1 MSRDVI
7 VKPTSPVSHA
17 ARQTFGGGVW
27 NAVFVVGVAAL
38 TYYALFQLPFWFP
51 PRLRLWS
58 ASYAFGFNN
67 GVAILAMAGLL
78 TAVAL
83 LYVVQ
88 RHRACEPQIEFPL
101 DRTIAGRRSLAVAL
115 VLAAVLYGGLT
126 FAMYVYNGRSASWL
140 TWETRHFL
148 HRTWLMDV
156 YGLRPY
162 TDFSAEYGPMLTYP
176 PLLMY
181 RLLKPLGASH
191 EQAYFACHLLLNL
204 GGLWCL
210 YYLLSRATM
219 PAGPRVVAFGVLAI
233 AGFAPYMGLNGVLL
247 RYLCPFAC
255 LLLGHRAVVWALSRP
270 GCALCW
276 LGTAATILLLLV
288 VNILLSSEAAV
299 AFALAWFGYSILMAR
314 RAGRVLAV
322 SLIAFIAAGLLCWL
336 LLPAAYYG
344 SLLQFS
350 QGANNLPLLPAA
362 HLLFY
367 IVTMFL
373 VVPPLLAAA
382 VRQPATGGVLGGA
395 ICGALGVLCLVMA
408 PGALGRCDPP
418 HVLFFGMGASMLLMV
433 RLANISR
440 RAFAVYTIAYAGVFI
455 VLMQVVNLIVFYGVS
470 PRALLS
476 RHAIGHVV
484 ERLRSATGTERPD
497 MATLS
502 ALDRYPRLGLPFATF
517 GDPAV
522 ETYVLSR
529 GKLEPEYYI
538 SIVGVYT
545 TAALERKLQDVRK
558 AEYLLAPRG
567 FESSLSRDQCDEY
580 LKNLRRWFLYP
591 AKLPCRAD
599 PLDPGKAVNRVIADH
614 YVPIERV
621 GSWWVFR
628 RVSDASTTAPVST
641 AGTPN
646 DPGRAPSDPC
656 ALNGHARAV
665 CDSRGCRR
673 GQRNLIRTCR
683 PSRNRSRAIATP

>member
-1 MSRDVI
+1 MSRNVI
-7 VKPTSPVSHA
+7 VNPTSPVSHVH
-17 ARQTFGGGVW
+17 RRPFGGRAW

-38 TYYALFQLPFWFP
+38 SYYALFELPFWFP

-78 TAVAL
+78 AAVAL

-88 RHRACEPQIEFPL
+88 RHRACESQIEFPL
-101 DRTIAGRRSLAVAL
+101 DRTIAGRRSLVVAL
-115 VLAAVLYGGLT
+115 ALVAVLYAGLT
-126 FAMYVYNGRSASWL
+126 FAMYVHSVRSATWL

-162 TDFSAEYGPMLTYP
+162 TDFSAEYGPMLTYT
-176 PLLMY
+176 PLYMY
-181 RLLKPLGASH
+181 RLLEPLSASH
-191 EQAYFACHLLLNL
+191 EQAYFASHLLLNL
-204 GGLWCL
+204 GGLWCV
-210 YYLLSRATM
+210 YYVLSRAIM
-219 PAGPRVVAFGVLAI
+219 PVGPRLVAFGVLAI

-255 LLLGHRAVVWALSRP
+255 LLLGHRAVVWTLSRP
-270 GCALCW
+270 GSALCW
-276 LGTAATILLLLV
+276 LATAAIVLLLLV
-288 VNILLSSEAAV
+288 ANILLSSEAAV
-299 AFALAWFGYSILMAR
+299 AFALAWLGYSVLTLR
-314 RAGRVLAV
+314 RDARVLAV
-322 SLIAFIAAGLLCWL
+322 SFIAFIAAALLCWL
-336 LLPAAYYG
+336 LVPVAYYG
-344 SLLQFS
+344 SLLRFS
-350 QGANNLPLLPAA
+350 EGANNLPLLPAA

-373 VVPPLLAAA
+373 VVPPLLAVS
-382 VRQPATGGVLGGA
+382 VREPATGDVPGAA
-395 ICGALGVLCLVMA
+395 ICGALGVLCVVMA

-418 HVLFFGMGASMLLMV
+418 HVLFYGMGASMLLMV

-476 RHAIGHVV
+476 GDPIAHVA
-484 ERLRSATGTERPD
+484 EKLRSATGTERPD

-502 ALDRYPRLGLPFATF
+502 ALDHYPRLGLPFATF

-538 SIVGVYT
+538 SVVGVYT
-545 TAALERKLQDVRK
+545 EAALARKLQDVTK
-558 AEYLLAPRG
+558 AEYLLVPRG
-567 FESSLSRDQCDEY
+567 FDSSLSRDQCDEY
-580 LKNLRRWFLYP
+580 LRSLRRWFLYP

-599 PLDPGKAVNRVIADH
+599 PLDPGKAVNQFIAEH

-621 GSWWVFR
+621 GSWLVLR
-628 RVSDASTTAPVST
+628 RISNTSTGPVRNPAPVSRLRHGGSLT
-641 AGTPN
+641 
-646 DPGRAPSDPC
+646 
-656 ALNGHARAV
+656 L
-665 CDSRGCRR
+665 
-673 GQRNLIRTCR
+673 LE
-683 PSRNRSRAIATP
+683 

>member
-1 MSRDVI
+1 MSRKVI
-7 VKPTSPVSHA
+7 VDPTSSVSHVP
-17 ARQTFGGGVW
+17 RQTFAGGALKSLWV
-27 NAVFVVGVAAL
+27 AVLAAL
-38 TYYALFQLPFWFP
+38 AYYALFQLPFWFP

-78 TAVAL
+78 AAVAL

-101 DRTIAGRRSLAVAL
+101 DCTTAGRRSLVVAVAL
-115 VLAAVLYGGLT
+115 VAVLYAGLT
-126 FAMYVYNGRSASWL
+126 FAMYVYNTRSAPWL

-162 TDFSAEYGPMLTYP
+162 IDFFAEYGPMLTYP
-176 PLLMY
+176 PLYMY
-181 RLLKPLGASH
+181 WLLKPLGASH

-204 GGLWCL
+204 GGLWCI
-210 YYLLSRATM
+210 YYVLSRATM
-219 PAGPRVVAFGVLAI
+219 PAGPRLIAFGVLAI

-270 GCALCW
+270 GYALCW
-276 LGTAATILLLLV
+276 LRTAATVLLLLV
-288 VNILLSSEAAV
+288 ANILLSPEAAV
-299 AFALAWFGYSILMAR
+299 AFALAWLGYSVLTFR
-314 RAGRVLAV
+314 RDGRVLAV

-344 SLLQFS
+344 SLLRFS

-373 VVPPLLAAA
+373 VVPPLLAVS
-382 VRQPATGGVLGGA
+382 VREPARGNVPGAA
-395 ICGALGVLCLVMA
+395 ICGALGVLCVVMA

-418 HVLFFGMGASMLLMV
+418 HVLFYGMGASMLLMV

-440 RAFAVYTIAYAGVFI
+440 PAFAVYTIAYAGVFI

-476 RHAIGHVV
+476 RDAIAHVA
-484 ERLRSATGTERPD
+484 EKLRTTICTERPD
-497 MATLS
+497 MGTLS
-502 ALDRYPRLGLPFATF
+502 ALDHYPRLGLPFATF

-529 GKLEPEYYI
+529 GKLEPEYYM
-538 SIVGVYT
+538 SVVGVYT
-545 TAALERKLQDVRK
+545 EAALERKLQDVRK
-558 AEYLLAPRG
+558 AEYLLVPRG
-567 FESSLSRDQCDEY
+567 FDSSLSRDQCDEY
-580 LKNLRRWFLYP
+580 LKNLRKWFLYP
-591 AKLPCRAD
+591 ARLPCRAD
-599 PLDPGKAVNRVIADH
+599 PLDPGKTVNRFIAEN
-614 YVPIERV
+614 YVPIEGV
-621 GSWWVFR
+621 GSWLVLR
-628 RVSDASTTAPVST
+628 RNSNTSTTTPVPNT
-641 AGTPN
+641 A
-646 DPGRAPSDPC
+646 S
-656 ALNGHARAV
+656 V
-665 CDSRGCRR
+665 SSR
-673 GQRNLIRTCR
+673 
-683 PSRNRSRAIATP
+683 